1 MFAWS
6 QFGVMAELEGGEMII
21 NASPH
26 LVEHPKRIHAK
37 EWFSLEAQERVRAY
51 GRVGSCNNPH
61 KSHASMK
68 AHTSV

>member
-1 MFAWS
+1 
-6 QFGVMAELEGGEMII
+6 MII